1 MDRDAKRWQALIE
14 RTPGDF
20 VFAVR
25 TTGVFCRPGCK
36 SRLPRR
42 ENVRFFDNPAQARRA
57 GFRPCKRCKPEAAP
71 GAIIAQAGRKLAGSN
86 PPGVAQLAKQAGLS
100 AAAFRRAFTQATGVS
115 PRAYAAQVRAQAT
128 RRALRKETTVTT
140 AMLEAGYQSASR
152 FYEAAENTLGM
163 APAQYRAG
171 GAGLTMQAACAPCD
185 LGWVQVAVTERGIC
199 AIQLGDSPKQLL
211 RELRVRFH
219 AATIVESHDL
229 GSHLRAVAAL
239 IKTPANGLNLP
250 LDVQGTAFQRRV
262 WQELAKIKPGQTS
275 SYQQVAASIGKPKA
289 ARAVAGAIAANPLA
303 VAIPCHRVVGTDG
316 KLHGYRWGLDRKQK
330 LLDREA

>member
-1 MDRDAKRWQALIE
+1 MEGNAQRWQALIT

-20 VFAVR
+20 VFGVR

-36 SRLPRR
+36 SRLPLRR
-42 ENVRFFDNPAQARRA
+42 NVRFFDNPAQARRA
-57 GFRPCKRCKPEAAP
+57 GFRPCKRCRPEQTP
-71 GAIIAQAGRKLAGSN
+71 GAIIARACRELAGAN
-86 PPGVAQLAKQAGLS
+86 PPGVAQLARQAGLS
-100 AAAFRRAFTQATGVS
+100 PAAFRRAFNQATGVT
-115 PRAYAAQVRAQAT
+115 PRAYAAQLRAQST
-128 RRALRKETTVTT
+128 RRALTKESSVTT
-140 AMLEAGYQSASR
+140 AMLEAGYQTASR
-152 FYEAAENTLGM
+152 FYAAAAGTLGM

-171 GAGLTMQAACAPCD
+171 GAGLAIKAACAPCD
-185 LGWVQVAVTERGIC
+185 LGWVQVAVTGRGIC
-199 AIQLGDSPKQLL
+199 AIQLGDSPTQLMH
-211 RELRVRFH
+211 ELRARFH
-219 AATIVESHDL
+219 AATIVESQDL

-239 IKTPANGLNLP
+239 IKTPAKGLNLP

-262 WQELAKIKPGQTS
+262 WQELAKIKPGRTS
-275 SYQQVAASIGKPKA
+275 SYQEVAASIGKPKA

>member
-1 MDRDAKRWQALIE
+1 MASNDQRWQALST

-20 VFAVR
+20 LFAVR

-36 SRLPRR
+36 SRLPLRR
-42 ENVRFFDNPAQARRA
+42 NVRFFDSPAQARRA
-57 GFRPCKRCKPEAAP
+57 GFRPCKRCKPEQTP
-71 GAIIAQAGRKLAGSN
+71 GAMIAQACRKLAGAN
-86 PPGVAQLAKQAGLS
+86 PPSVARLAKQAGLS
-100 AAAFRRAFTQATGVS
+100 PAAFRRAFAQATGVT
-115 PRAYAAQVRAQAT
+115 PRAFAAQVRAQAT

-140 AMLEAGYQSASR
+140 AMLEAGYQTASR
-152 FYEAAENTLGM
+152 FYEAARGALGM
-163 APAQYRAG
+163 QPAQYRAG
-171 GAGLTMQAACAPCD
+171 GAGLTMQAASAPCD

-199 AIQLGDSPKQLL
+199 AIQLGDSPKQLM
-211 RELRVRFH
+211 RELRQRFH
-219 AATIVESHDL
+219 AATILESQDL

-239 IKTPANGLNLP
+239 IKTPAKGLSLP

-262 WQELAKIKPGQTS
+262 WQELAKIRPGQTS
-275 SYQQVAASIGKPKA
+275 SYQQVAAIIGKPKA

-330 LLDREA
+330 LLDREK